1 MPRMKGFALLG
12 RATLKQLN
20 NYQMYYKRYV
30 EFNFKPILEVHK
42 YLGKLMEA
50 KIVDIGEAELQAAME
65 LENKLVPEE
74 IQTWARKRKV
84 IAFWEFDLNHLKD
97 VAQLWV
103 QYKQIKLEERA
114 RGEWTPE
121 SKYPEYNNDW
131 CT

>member
-30 EFNFKPILEVHK
+30 EFKVKPILEVHK
-42 YLGKLMEA
+42 YLRKLMEA
-50 KIVDIGEAELQAAME
+50 EIVDISEAELNAAME
-65 LENKLVPEE
+65 LENKLIPEK

-84 IAFWEFDLNHLKD
+84 IAFWEFDMNHLQD
-97 VAQLWV
+97 VAKLWI
-103 QYKQIKLEERA
+103 QYKQIKLKE
-114 RGEWTPE
+114 GEWTPE
-121 SKYPEYNNDW
+121 SKYPEYNSDW